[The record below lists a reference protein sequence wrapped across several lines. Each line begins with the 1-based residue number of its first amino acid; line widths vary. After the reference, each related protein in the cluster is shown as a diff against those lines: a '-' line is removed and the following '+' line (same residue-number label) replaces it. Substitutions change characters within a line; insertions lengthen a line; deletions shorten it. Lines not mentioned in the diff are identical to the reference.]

1 MQGLPLTLTV
11 DFMKKTQRSENPY
24 KNTDTNKRYYTYDYY
39 LRKKYGRKL
48 ARIPL
53 DMGLTC
59 PNIDGRCGVGGC
71 IYCSSRGSGDFA
83 ESAALPLR
91 EQYERAR
98 ARLSSKWSTEHCIAY
113 FQAHTNTYAPL
124 EFLKKNFE
132 EALTFDGLEAISIAT
147 RADCL
152 EDDVCEY
159 LATLAE
165 RIPLTVELGLQ
176 SSSDETAEFINRGHD
191 FKAFCD
197 GYSRLRAASDKIEIS
212 VHIILGL
219 PNESD
224 ADMMKTVCDVA
235 ALAPDQVK
243 IHLLHV
249 IRGTVMAD
257 LYDSGEYIPLTKE
270 KYVSLAVRALEL
282 LPPDTVVA
290 RITGDGHPDDLLAPD
305 WSRKKVSVI
314 NDIDKLLYELGTY
327 QGRMFIAR

>member
-1 MQGLPLTLTV
+1 
-11 DFMKKTQRSENPY
+11 MKKTQRTENPY
-24 KNTDTNKRYYTYDYY
+24 KNTDSNKRYFTYDYY
-39 LRKKYGRKL
+39 LRKKYAKKL

-53 DMGLTC
+53 DMGLSC

-83 ESAALPLR
+83 ESATLPLR

-98 ARLSSKWSTEHCIAY
+98 ERLSSKWSTEHCIAY

-152 EDDVCEY
+152 EPEICEY
-159 LATLAE
+159 LADLAE
-165 RIPLTVELGLQ
+165 RIPLTVEIGLQ
-176 SSSDETAEFINRGHD
+176 SSSDKTAELINRGHD
-191 FKAFCD
+191 FATFCE
-197 GYSRLRAASDKIEIS
+197 GYRRLREASSKIEIC
-212 VHIILGL
+212 VHMILGL
-219 PNESD
+219 PGED
-224 ADMMKTVCDVA
+224 EELIMQTVRDVA
-235 ALAPDQVK
+235 SLAPEQVK

-257 LYDSGEYIPLTKE
+257 IYERGEYTPLTKE
-270 KYVSLAVRALEL
+270 EYVDLAVRALEL

-290 RITGDGHPDDLLAPD
+290 RITGDGHPDDLLAPE
-305 WSRKKVSVI
+305 WSRRKVSVI
-314 NDIDKLLYELGTY
+314 NDIDKLLYERKTY
-327 QGRMFIAR
+327 QGIKYRN